1 MECSNQACEDRRLN
15 AQLGIDTMG
24 QYYLVANLDKK
35 EYLSPHRIDSGAKAR
50 EWLYSG
56 NLTRLLGILL
66 IDGDGR
72 GGGDVN
78 IALSGRWAKDRIVI
92 SGDYADDEPDDE
104 HNVYSLIH
112 NEDWVD
118 ITEDIVKSLKK
129 SPTTKNDEWA
139 KKIRYVPS
147 TY

>member
-1 MECSNQACEDRRLN
+1 MAL
-15 AQLGIDTMG
+15 DTMG
-24 QYYLVANLDKK
+24 QYYLVANLDKR

-72 GGGDVN
+72 GGGDVD

-92 SGDYADDEPDDE
+92 SGDYADKEPNSE
-104 HNVYSLIH
+104 HNIYDLIH
-112 NEDWVD
+112 NGDWVD
-118 ITEDIVKSLKK
+118 ITEDIVHSLKQ
-129 SPTTKNDEWA
+129 SPRTKDDEWA